1 MSFIQW
7 CCETGPK
14 SHLSREISGRGRRRS
29 REQGNHWVRDFRFTT
44 FTIFFYFF
52 FSINLLY
59 HIFLHFFYTH
69 PQPTTFSYTLNLCV
83 ILGRS
88 SLFKSSSAV
97 SVFSFRLCPQN
108 KSWMNALTN
117 FSDTKWNRQTHR
129 KTQRLRTRATRSS
142 LWSPPWIK
150 PWRRWR
156 EVFPLWD

>member
-1 MSFIQW
+1 MKRDPSPTCLGKYQEEDEEEAVNRAII
-7 CCETGPK
+7 E
-14 SHLSREISGRGRRRS
+14 SEIFVS
-29 REQGNHWVRDFRFTT
+29 QLLQ
-44 FTIFFYFF
+44 FFSIF

-142 LWSPPWIK
+142 L
-150 PWRRWR
+150 
-156 EVFPLWD
+156 